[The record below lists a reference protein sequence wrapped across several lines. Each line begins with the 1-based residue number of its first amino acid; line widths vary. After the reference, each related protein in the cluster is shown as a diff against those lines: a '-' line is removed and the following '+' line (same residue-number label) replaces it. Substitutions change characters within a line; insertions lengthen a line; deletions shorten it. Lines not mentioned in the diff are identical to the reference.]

1 MRDTNACREITSE
14 RRATDPNF
22 SVEELIE
29 S

>member
-1 MRDTNACREITSE
+1 MRDTNVCNEITSE

-22 SVEELIE
+22 SKEELIE